1 MPDYT
6 LTLTITELGYL
17 RRAVERDLENLFEVP
32 WKEEYEEYQMRE
44 EKVATRVFRRL
55 RRVEQEQVHTH

>member
-1 MPDYT
+1 MPEYT

-32 WKEEYEEYQMRE
+32 WKAEYEEFQIQE

-55 RRVEQEQVHTH
+55 RQVEQEQVHTH